1 MLFKYFIKLG
11 LNTLID
17 LLAKSISNSST
28 AKPIIDTLLFVI
40 KRLLD
45 ILTDDDKD
53 NTIQVEI
60 LLVNEF
66 PEHLRALGYSY
77 NKLKE
82 EINIQSSDEESLN

>member
-17 LLAKSISNSST
+17 LLSKSLAQTSKAK
-28 AKPIIDTLLFVI
+28 APIDILLFML

-53 NTIQVEI
+53 NTYQIEM
-60 LLVNEF
+60 LLIDEF
-66 PEHLRALGYSY
+66 PEHLRALGISYS
-77 NKLKE
+77 KLE
-82 EINIQSSDEESLN
+82 EDILLQSSNTNV